1 MPPCLHDNKHLPTC
15 PGAPGGAVPLAGGTS
30 EQKSLQHQPEMPGT
44 PPVPTPPDP
53 GRSAAGLA
61 EGQLTQVW
69 LFVVIDA
76 TEQAVFTQFLAG
88 WMGSPNPCVIVSS
101 NPRDV
106 SGRRVSDEQIASH
119 QSGIN
124 TCAITE
130 APADSAGEDTRRR
143 GGSTKATTKM
153 CQN

>member
-1 MPPCLHDNKHLPTC
+1 MTTNTFPHVQ
-15 PGAPGGAVPLAGGTS
+15 VPLVGPYLSQGRPLNRNLSSTS
-30 EQKSLQHQPEMPGT
+30 QKCQALRLCPA
-44 PPVPTPPDP
+44 PPDA

-76 TEQAVFTQFLAG
+76 TEQAVFTQLLAG

-130 APADSAGEDTRRR
+130 APADSAGENTRRR
-143 GGSTKATTKM
+143 GGSTKATEKM
-153 CQN
+153 CHN